1 MNWKKVWET
10 LKIEKDVRL
19 SGEFWTSQVDRKY
32 FLSVNTWNKAMT
44 SKAILHDS
52 AIVFIL
58 SCWQHGNVH
67 VRLYFE
73 ALWLTPV
80 SVALDSKQIISR
92 LSPQPTGLFTYGSHT
107 ALTVPSWHSYH
118 FQYINNVCTWHLL
131 LKFSDPFA
139 ELSLLRSR
147 CFGCHATL
155 PVISCARDNCSK
167 NHSFEDQAHLISF
180 PELSQGSISVSYS
193 VYLVMPYQ
201 SSWEK

>member
-1 MNWKKVWET
+1 M
-10 LKIEKDVRL
+10 
-19 SGEFWTSQVDRKY
+19 
-32 FLSVNTWNKAMT
+32 
-44 SKAILHDS
+44 
-52 AIVFIL
+52 
-58 SCWQHGNVH
+58 
-67 VRLYFE
+67 
-73 ALWLTPV
+73 

-147 CFGCHATL
+147 FFWCHAKL
-155 PVISCARDNCSK
+155 PLIYGARDNCSK

-180 PELSQGSISVSYS
+180 LELSQGSISVSYS
-193 VYLVMPYQ
+193 VYLVMSKFLGKITMTIRFLASTSGPLARVLKVVHDARENIKVRWHHKQ
-201 SSWEK
+201 FLLHEDFKAIVFEEK

>member
-1 MNWKKVWET
+1 M
-10 LKIEKDVRL
+10 
-19 SGEFWTSQVDRKY
+19 
-32 FLSVNTWNKAMT
+32 
-44 SKAILHDS
+44 
-52 AIVFIL
+52 
-58 SCWQHGNVH
+58 
-67 VRLYFE
+67 
-73 ALWLTPV
+73 

-118 FQYINNVCTWHLL
+118 FQYINNICTWHLL

-147 CFGCHATL
+147 FFGCHATL

-180 PELSQGSISVSYS
+180 LELSQGSISVSYS

-201 SSWEK
+201 SSWGKITMTIRFLAWTSGPLARVLKVVHDARENIIMQSKMTS